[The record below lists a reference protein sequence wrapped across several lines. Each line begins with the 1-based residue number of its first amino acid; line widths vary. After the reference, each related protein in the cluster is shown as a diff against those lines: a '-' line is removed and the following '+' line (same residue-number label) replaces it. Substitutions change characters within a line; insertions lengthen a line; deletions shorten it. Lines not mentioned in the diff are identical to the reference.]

1 MIVTMFGLKPPR
13 LLGPLFAGV
22 VLAGIAAASPAALSS
37 QGPRDEQRAI
47 NAADQQLARTL
58 VVRPVDM
65 PGWKPFGLYPKGGG
79 ATGCPKFNPDFSDFT
94 ITGDQRGRQ
103 FMRRN
108 SKIDEALSS
117 SAEVYETEDDALG
130 EWRIWTS
137 PASVACL
144 RKLLQDSAPSGSLTV
159 SAEAAPL
166 KLPRVAPR
174 QFARR
179 HLLIWVAN
187 NEFTAVYFDDIYLV
201 RGRAAVSLIVQRIS
215 TPGVPPTASVER
227 RLVMLLGERLEDAFP

>member
-1 MIVTMFGLKPPR
+1 MVTMFGRKPRR
-13 LLGPLFAGV
+13 LLGPLVASI
-22 VLAGIAAASPAALSS
+22 VLAGVAVASPAALSS
-37 QGPRDEQRAI
+37 QDPRDEQRAI
-47 NAADQQLARTL
+47 NAADQQLARSL

-65 PGWKPFGLYPKGGG
+65 PGWKAFGLYPKGGG
-79 ATGCPKFNPDFSDFT
+79 GTGCPKFNPDFSDFT

-108 SKIDEALSS
+108 SKIDEVLSS
-117 SAEVYETEDDALG
+117 SAEVYETEDDTLG

-137 PASVACL
+137 AASVACL
-144 RKLLQDSAPSGSLTV
+144 RKLLQESAPSGSLTV

-179 HLLIWVAN
+179 YLVIWVAN
-187 NEFTAVYFDDIYLV
+187 NQFTAVYFDDIYLV
-201 RGRAAVSLIVQRIS
+201 RGRAAVSLIVQRVGS
-215 TPGVPPTASVER
+215 PDVRPTASVER
-227 RLVMLLGERLEDAFP
+227 RLVMLLGKRLADAFP